1 MRDHCVAG
9 VQTCALP
16 ISLTLSGGEGRAL
29 VNQYLNAGVYKADGS
44 GDTVEFA
51 SGSFLVVPGGSTGGV
66 LLVSGANVTMFNGSG
81 KIGRASCRE
90 RVWIWGGAVGGKKRR
105 GGGGVGG

>member
-1 MRDHCVAG
+1 MRRRHTV
-9 VQTCALP
+9 VQGYW
-16 ISLTLSGGEGRAL
+16 SSDVLSSDVGEGRAL

-66 LLVSGANVTMFNGSG
+66 LLGSG
-81 KIGRASCRE
+81 EHTSELQAPCNLVCRLLL
-90 RVWIWGGAVGGKKRR
+90 GKKKLHQPRDRGTPSLLRR
-105 GGGGVGG
+105 RLG